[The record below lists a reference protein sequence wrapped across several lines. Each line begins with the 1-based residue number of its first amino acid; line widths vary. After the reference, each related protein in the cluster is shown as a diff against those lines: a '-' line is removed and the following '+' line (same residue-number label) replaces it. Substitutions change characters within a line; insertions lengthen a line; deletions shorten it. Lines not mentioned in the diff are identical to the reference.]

1 MIPYLL
7 NDVHCICRG
16 STFILRLHSIFPYFG
31 VVMYDIALKKRKI
44 KVK

>member
-16 STFILRLHSIFPYFG
+16 STFTLCLHSIFPYFG
-31 VVMYDIALKKRKI
+31 VVMYDIALNTKKNKS
-44 KVK
+44 